1 MRISFINIII
11 IINNK
16 YVKTKTNIIIL
27 YEIIFHFQNSINVHH
42 VKGMEYNDNDNDNDE
57 EALILI
63 SNTVS
68 IIHVYNQSSLSTAT
82 LSC

>member
-1 MRISFINIII
+1 MKISLLITYKRPQQLPCSDPIKMRISFINIIII

-42 VKGMEYNDNDNDNDE
+42 VKGMEYNDNDKG
-57 EALILI
+57 
-63 SNTVS
+63 
-68 IIHVYNQSSLSTAT
+68 
-82 LSC
+82 